1 MLPSAGTQ
9 KEAAG
14 SPYRFRPSRYS
25 SHAFLLESLPGPGEG
40 RRVLDV
46 GCGEGHISAIL
57 ASRGYEVI
65 AIDKPGHAPAA
76 LPERVEF
83 IGADLDLGVP
93 LLSGTF
99 SFILCGDVLEHLRD
113 PLRLLTELRPLLGP
127 AGRLLASVPNS
138 ANLYYRLN
146 VLVGRFPDHDRGL
159 FDRTH
164 LHFKAWK
171 GWASL
176 FAQSGFH
183 IEQVL
188 PTGIPVAPVLPKWGK
203 TIVVRASEAL
213 LFVLARLWKGM
224 FAYQFV
230 VAARPGPQGPGA
242 SLRSSEA
249 PVVRTLRMPVLEHRA
264 IPAAGATAPA
274 RPRVVVVMPA
284 YNAAKTLPMTY
295 ADLPRELVDLVI
307 LVDDGSSD
315 ETVRVALELGLTLF
329 THNRNYGYGANQKTC
344 YREALKAGAEI
355 VVMVHPDYQYDPTLL
370 PEIIRPIQEGRA
382 GIVLGSRLLG
392 TSPMKQGMPWWKYHS
407 NRFLTRLENLVFGL
421 KLSEYHTGYRAF
433 HREVLESLNLAM
445 NSDSFIF
452 DQEILAQAVDLGAQ
466 ITEVPVPTRYFPLA
480 SSASFPQSVV
490 YGLRILWLLFRYLL
504 HRSGA
509 LRQRQFESLSGRY
522 NRDSGGGM
530 RS

>member
-9 KEAAG
+9 KEAAS
-14 SPYRFRPSRYS
+14 SPYRFRPFRYS
-25 SHAFLLESLPGPGEG
+25 SHTFLLESLPGPGQG

-57 ASRGYEVI
+57 AARGYEVI

-93 LLSGTF
+93 LLSGAF

-113 PLRLLTELRPLLGP
+113 PWRVLTELRPLLEP
-127 AGRLLASVPNS
+127 DGRLLASVPNS
-138 ANLYYRLN
+138 ANLYFRLN
-146 VLVGRFPDHDRGL
+146 VLVGRFPDHDCGL

-171 GWASL
+171 GWANL
-176 FAQSGFH
+176 FARSGFH
-183 IEQVL
+183 IEKVL
-188 PTGIPVAPVLPKWGK
+188 PTSIPVALALPRWEGTAVIRALEVLSFK
-203 TIVVRASEAL
+203 
-213 LFVLARLWKGM
+213 LARLWKGM

-230 VAARPGPQGPGA
+230 VLAQPGQEGPEA
-242 SLRSSEA
+242 SLQNA
-249 PVVRTLRMPVLEHRA
+249 AVPVARTLRMPVLERRA
-264 IPAAGATAPA
+264 GPAADNAAPA
-274 RPRVVVVMPA
+274 RPKVVVVMPA

-392 TSPMKQGMPWWKYHS
+392 TNPMKQGMPWWKYYA

-433 HREVLESLNLAM
+433 HREVLESLNLTM

-452 DQEILAQAVDLGAQ
+452 DQEILAQAVDLGVR

-480 SSASFPQSVV
+480 SSASFPQSLV

-504 HRSGA
+504 HRSGL
-509 LRQRQFESLSGRY
+509 LRQRQFESLSHRY
-522 NRDSGGGM
+522 RRDSG
-530 RS
+530 SPTHP